1 MFFISMIVVV
11 VTWVHTFVT
20 VHPTT
25 LVMSE
30 LFSSK
35 VYLNKI
41 NLKKGGGGLW
51 VTSFPNSI
59 VELRI
64 YHCDVRKTRPIASTS
79 ADSRRRGERER
90 GPDGAG
96 AASSCA
102 AALQAGWWGSCWEQ

>member
-41 NLKKGGGGLW
+41 NLKKGGGACG
-51 VTSFPNSI
+51 
-59 VELRI
+59 
-64 YHCDVRKTRPIASTS
+64 
-79 ADSRRRGERER
+79 
-90 GPDGAG
+90 
-96 AASSCA
+96 
-102 AALQAGWWGSCWEQ
+102 